1 MSTNSALLLLPGL
14 NLMKCSVVFVYR
26 DDIKIVRTY
35 HREID
40 WLGEKVKQFILNK
53 EIYLSLNLIVKNYFG
68 NLLRTM

>member
-1 MSTNSALLLLPGL
+1 MCTNSALLLLPGL

-40 WLGEKVKQFILNK
+40 WLGEKS
-53 EIYLSLNLIVKNYFG
+53 ETNYFE
-68 NLLRTM
+68 